1 MKKTIAIIIM
11 ICFSALVCA
20 PIFALTLNDYEPY
33 SNDEFPKWALDLR
46 RAECIFFGGIPIAFP
61 LTALTFSLFKQE
73 TNFLKTLGIACSVTA
88 VIAVVDYILGVINE
102 N

>member
-1 MKKTIAIIIM
+1 MKKTITIIIM

-102 N
+102 D